1 MNYLIIMGA
10 FVAGFILAMVIAF
23 ALRMIQA
30 KSARDLAVELFQES
44 ELQRRASIDAILD
57 QLKASFGSLSLN
69 ALSRSTEE
77 FLKLARAKL
86 EAERELSSKE
96 LDQKKR
102 LIDLQ
107 LQRMTEE
114 LEGVSELMKTLEKD
128 RAEKFGSLSH
138 QLKAT
143 SEQTNALIETT
154 NKLREAL
161 VSTRVRG
168 QWGERMAEDV
178 LRLAGFIEN
187 VNYLKQ
193 KQIAGTRSR
202 PDFTFLLPR
211 NLTVNMDV
219 KFPLENYL
227 KYLAAT
233 NELEKE
239 RFCNLFLRDVRAKIA
254 EVATREYIN
263 PEQNTVDY
271 VLLFIPNEQIY
282 SFIHEH
288 DSLILD
294 EALKNR
300 VVFCSPLT
308 LYAILAV
315 IRQAVDNFAL
325 ERTSNE
331 MLSLFGSFK
340 KQWQEFML
348 RMEQLGKRIGEVQ
361 KEYENLITVRRRQLE
376 KPLREIDDLRSQR
389 GLEPKALETPED
401 SLATRGVE
409 TSREL
414 D

>member
-1 MNYLIIMGA
+1 MNYVIILGA
-10 FVAGFILAMVIAF
+10 FLAGFIIAMLVAF
-23 ALRMIQA
+23 ALRLIQA
-30 KSARDLAVELFQES
+30 KSARDLAIELFQES
-44 ELQRRASIDAILD
+44 ELQRRANIDTILD

-86 EAERELSSKE
+86 EAERELGSKE

-107 LQRMTEE
+107 LHRMTEE
-114 LEGVSELMKTLEKD
+114 LEGVAQLMKALEKD

-138 QLKAT
+138 QLQAT
-143 SEQTNALIETT
+143 SKQTSALIETT
-154 NKLREAL
+154 NQLREAL

-193 KQIAGTRSR
+193 KQIDGTRSR

-227 KYLAAT
+227 KYLAASS
-233 NELEKE
+233 EMEKE
-239 RFCNLFLRDVRAKIA
+239 RHRSLFLRDVRAKIS
-254 EVATREYIN
+254 EVATRDYIN

-288 DSLILD
+288 DRFLLD

-325 ERTSNE
+325 EQTSNE

-340 KQWQEFML
+340 KQWQEFMR
-348 RMEQLGKRIGEVQ
+348 RMEQLGKRIGEAQ
-361 KEYENLITVRRRQLE
+361 QEYENLTTVRRRQLE
-376 KPLREIDDLRSQR
+376 KPLREIDALRSQR
-389 GLEPKALETPED
+389 GLEPKRLPLNKDPGADALPRLE
-401 SLATRGVE
+401 
-409 TSREL
+409 
-414 D
+414 

>member
-1 MNYLIIMGA
+1 MNYLIILTA
-10 FVAGFILAMVIAF
+10 FMAGFIIALVIAF
-23 ALRMIQA
+23 ALRLIQA
-30 KSARDLAVELFQES
+30 KNARELAAELFQES
-44 ELQRRASIDAILD
+44 ELQRRANIDAILD
-57 QLKASFGSLSLN
+57 QLKANFGSLSLS
-69 ALSRSTEE
+69 ALSKSTEE

-107 LQRMTEE
+107 LERMTEE
-114 LEGVSELMKTLEKD
+114 LEGVAQLMTTLEKD
-128 RAEKFGSLSH
+128 RAEKFGSLTH

-143 SEQTNALIETT
+143 SEQTTALIETT

-193 KQIAGTRSR
+193 KQIDGTRAR

-211 NLTVNMDV
+211 NLCVNMDV

-233 NELEKE
+233 SELEKE
-239 RFCNLFLRDVRAKIA
+239 RFRSLFLRDVRAKIA
-254 EVATREYIN
+254 EVATRDYIN

-288 DSLILD
+288 DSFILD

-331 MLSLFGSFK
+331 MLSLFGAFK
-340 KQWQEFML
+340 KQWQEFIV
-348 RMEQLGKRIGEVQ
+348 RMEQLGKRIGEAQ
-361 KEYENLITVRRRQLE
+361 KEYENLLTVRRRQLE
-376 KPLREIDDLRSQR
+376 KPLREIDALRSQR
-389 GLEPKALETPED
+389 GLAAKPLEAPD
-401 SLATRGVE
+401 DYVSSRGVDATRQ
-409 TSREL
+409 L